1 MTSIAT
7 AASGSDLPPPN
18 GNPVALVVEDEAL
31 IEWMLVDVLE
41 EEGFL
46 AICAHNIAE
55 ARSIMESRPEIELFL
70 IDSGLPD
77 GDGLD
82 LIPEIQDRYP
92 SARIAAATGRADV
105 RIEGITLFIKPYEIE
120 EIAAFAGGRALT
132 SSGRGPAS

>member
-1 MTSIAT
+1 M
-7 AASGSDLPPPN
+7 PHVPR

-46 AICAHNIAE
+46 AVPARTLAE
-55 ARSIMESRPEIELFL
+55 VREIISTRPEIELFL

-77 GDGLD
+77 GDGLS
-82 LIPEIQDRYP
+82 LIPEIRERYP

-105 RIEGITLFIKPYEIE
+105 SIEGVTVFVKPYDIA
-120 EIAAFAGGRALT
+120 EIADFV
-132 SSGRGPAS
+132 SGRGLTNSGKGPAS